1 MRRMALAV
9 RRFSVAIGCGLCYNE
24 AERKLRRYAF
34 ESLEIFAADAE
45 GELGELLCE
54 AETY

>member
-1 MRRMALAV
+1 MALAV